1 MSPRRVRKAVIPAAG
16 FGTRFL
22 PFTKSVPKE
31 LIPVVDK
38 PVIEYVV
45 GEAAAAG
52 IEEVLIILS
61 SGKEAIRDHFSPAP
75 ALERR
80 LEETGK
86 KTLLEAVRSTACGM
100 KIVYTCQHELNGLG
114 GAVLLAKEF
123 VGDEFFAVLL
133 GDTVMSSAT
142 ERSVTGQLIDAHER
156 YGAAVVAVEE
166 VPPELVSRYGVV
178 GGEMLDAD
186 TMDVKTMIEKP
197 APAEAPSRLAV
208 ASRYLLGPEIFPA
221 LERTPRGKGNE
232 VQLTDAMRS
241 LLGSRRLIARRVA
254 GARHDIGDK
263 LSFLKNTIEFAL
275 RRPEFRDDF
284 LTYLKMVA
292 ARETEQKKE

>member
-1 MSPRRVRKAVIPAAG
+1 MTSRKVRKAVIPAAG

-38 PVIEYVV
+38 PVIQYVV
-45 GEAAAAG
+45 EEAAAAG
-52 IEEVLIILS
+52 IEELLIILS
-61 SGKEAIRDHFSPAP
+61 SGKEAIRGHFSPAP
-75 ALERR
+75 ELEKR

-86 KTLLEAVRSTACGM
+86 IKFLDEVRATAAGVR
-100 KIVYTCQHELNGLG
+100 IEYVYQHELNGLG

-142 ERSVTGQLIDAHER
+142 NRCVTGQLVDAHER
-156 YGAAVVAVEE
+156 YGAPVVAVEE
-166 VPPELVSRYGVV
+166 VPSELVSRYGIV
-178 GGEMLDAD
+178 GGKFLDAD
-186 TMDVKTMIEKP
+186 TVDVDVMIEKP
-197 APAEAPSRLAV
+197 AVEAAPSRLAV
-208 ASRYLLGPEIFPA
+208 ASRYLLSPAIFAA
-221 LERTPRGKGNE
+221 LEKTPRGKGNE

-241 LLGSRRLIARRVA
+241 LLGKERLIARRIA

-263 LSFLKNTIEFAL
+263 LSFLKNTVEFAL
-275 RRPEFRDDF
+275 RRPEFRDEF
-284 LTYLKMVA
+284 LTYLKAVA
-292 ARETEQKKE
+292 ARENK

>member
-1 MSPRRVRKAVIPAAG
+1 MIRRVRKAVIPAAG

-38 PVIEYVV
+38 PVIQYVV
-45 GEAAAAG
+45 EEAAAAG

-75 ALERR
+75 ELEAR
-80 LEETGK
+80 LETTGK
-86 KTLLEAVRSTACGM
+86 LKFLDEVRRTSCGV
-100 KIVYTCQHELNGLG
+100 KIEYTYQHELNGLG

-123 VGDEFFAVLL
+123 VGDEFFAILL
-133 GDTVMSSAT
+133 GDTVMSSST
-142 ERSVTGQLIDAHER
+142 DRCVTGQLIDAHER

-166 VPPELVSRYGVV
+166 VAPELVSRYGIV
-178 GGEMLDAD
+178 GGRMLDSD
-186 TMDVKTMIEKP
+186 TVDVETMVEKP
-197 APAEAPSRLAV
+197 AVEDSPSRLAV
-208 ASRYLLGPEIFPA
+208 ASRYLLGPAIFAA
-221 LERTPRGKGNE
+221 LEHTPRGKGNE

-241 LLGSRRLIARRVA
+241 LLGRERLIGRRIA

-263 LSFLKNTIEFAL
+263 LSFLKNTVEFAL

-284 LTYLKMVA
+284 LTCLKSVT
-292 ARETEQKKE
+292 ARENKKKE

>member
-1 MSPRRVRKAVIPAAG
+1 MIRRVRKAVIPAAG

-38 PVIEYVV
+38 PVIQYVV
-45 GEAAAAG
+45 EEAAAAG

-61 SGKEAIRDHFSPAP
+61 AGKEAIRDHFSPAP
-75 ALERR
+75 DLEQR

-86 KTLLEAVRSTACGM
+86 LKFLDEVRRTACGV
-100 KIVYTCQHELNGLG
+100 KIEYTCQHELNGLG

-123 VGDEFFAVLL
+123 VGDEFFAILL

-142 ERSVTGQLIDAHER
+142 DRCVTGQLIDAHER
-156 YGAAVVAVEE
+156 YGSSVVAVET
-166 VPPELVSRYGVV
+166 VPPELVSRYGIV
-178 GGEMLDAD
+178 GGKMLDAD
-186 TMDVKTMIEKP
+186 TVDVETMVEKP
-197 APAEAPSRLAV
+197 AVDAAPSRLAV
-208 ASRYLLGPEIFPA
+208 ASRYLLGPAIFAA
-221 LERTPRGKGNE
+221 LEHTPRGKGNE

-241 LLGSRRLIARRVA
+241 LLGKERLIARRVA

-263 LSFLKNTIEFAL
+263 LSFLKNTVEFAL

-284 LTYLKMVA
+284 FAYLKSVT
-292 ARETEQKKE
+292 AREK

>member
-1 MSPRRVRKAVIPAAG
+1 MIRRVRKAVIPAAG

-31 LIPVVDK
+31 LIPLVDK
-38 PVIEYVV
+38 PVIQYVV
-45 GEAAAAG
+45 EEAAAAG

-75 ALERR
+75 DLERR

-86 KTLLEAVRSTACGM
+86 LKFLEEVRRTACGV
-100 KIVYTCQHELNGLG
+100 KIEYTYQHELNGLG

-123 VGDEFFAVLL
+123 VGDEFFAILL
-133 GDTVMSSAT
+133 GDTVTSSST
-142 ERSVTGQLIDAHER
+142 ERCVTGQLIDAHER
-156 YGAAVVAVEE
+156 YGSAVVAVEE
-166 VPPELVSRYGVV
+166 VPPELVSRYGIV
-178 GGEMLDAD
+178 GGKTLDAD
-186 TMDVKTMIEKP
+186 TVDVDVMVEKP
-197 APAEAPSRLAV
+197 AVEAAPSRLAV
-208 ASRYLLGPEIFPA
+208 ASRYLLGPAIFAA
-221 LERTPRGKGNE
+221 LEHTPLGKGNE

-241 LLGSRRLIARRVA
+241 LLGRERLIARRVA

-263 LSFLKNTIEFAL
+263 LSFLKNTVEFAL

-284 LTYLKMVA
+284 LTYLQAVA
-292 ARETEQKKE
+292 ARETENRKE